1 MNLRTQF
8 EKFHNRF
15 YFTSEY
21 GSYLLNKGSDYLI
34 DLIAKIIDR
43 FFPKAHLYESRLKTR
58 ESYIVKSVTDIANVT
73 FVPVLRGSIF
83 VLVGMPILT
92 IIHFVLCVVGHY
104 INDMSIVPDGVV
116 VGIFISF
123 FLAFL
128 IDYFCSFRHNKYERY
143 REEYLKEST
152 SKKVMWVI
160 LFPLFILI
168 EIFSCGYFFAA
179 ANSDKVADYIVS
191 LIK

>member
-1 MNLRTQF
+1 MTLLTRF

-15 YFTSEY
+15 YFTFEY
-21 GSYLLNKGSDYLI
+21 ISDLLNKGPDYLI
-34 DLIAKIIDR
+34 DLIAKTIDQ
-43 FFPKAHLYESRLKTR
+43 FFPNAHLYESRLKTR
-58 ESYIVKSVTDIANVT
+58 ESDIVKSVTDVVNAT
-73 FVPVLRGSIF
+73 FVPILRGAIF
-83 VLVGMPILT
+83 VVVGMPILT

-104 INDMSIVPDGVV
+104 INNMSIVPDGVL

-168 EIFSCGYFFAA
+168 EIFSCCYFFAA
-179 ANSDKVADYIVS
+179 ANSDKIAEYIVS